1 MASMKILIVDDSP
14 TMRRILKNSLKHL
27 GYEDVGEAENG
38 REALS
43 MLHVDQ
49 YNFIVTDWNMQEMDG
64 LTFVKTI
71 KEESEFAA
79 IPILMVTTSS
89 QQEDVIEAMRA
100 GFNNYVIK
108 PFTPQVLK
116 QKIDTILAQK

>member
-49 YNFIVTDWNMQEMDG
+49 YNFIVTDRNMPEMDG

-100 GFNNYVIK
+100 GVNNYVIK